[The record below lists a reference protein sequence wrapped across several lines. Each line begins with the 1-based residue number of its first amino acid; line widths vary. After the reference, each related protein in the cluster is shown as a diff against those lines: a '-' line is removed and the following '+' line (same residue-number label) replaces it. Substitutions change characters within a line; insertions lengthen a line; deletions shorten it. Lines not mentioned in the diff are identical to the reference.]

1 MLGAPLLNQP
11 FSPMAHLITSRSF
24 SQMAN
29 QITDQFNQIYHKDP
43 AIVARQIAGEMI
55 LVPIRQNVGDLE
67 SIYLLNETALF
78 AWQLFDGVFT
88 LADIRSQITQEFE
101 VDELTAGQDLLE
113 LVADLDRVGA
123 LVKV

>member
-1 MLGAPLLNQP
+1 MTNQ
-11 FSPMAHLITSRSF
+11 L
-24 SQMAN
+24 
-29 QITDQFNQIYHKDP
+29 TDPFNQIYCKDP

-55 LVPIRQNVGDLE
+55 LVPIRQHVGDLE

-78 AWQLFDGVFT
+78 AWQLFDGSLT
-88 LADIRSQITQEFE
+88 LADIRHQITEEFE

-113 LVADLDRVGA
+113 LVDHLERIGA

>member
-1 MLGAPLLNQP
+1 
-11 FSPMAHLITSRSF
+11 
-24 SQMAN
+24 MAN
-29 QITDQFNQIYHKDP
+29 HISDQFNQIFRKDP
-43 AIVARQIAGEMI
+43 DIVARQIAGEMI

-88 LADIRSQITQEFE
+88 LADIRFQISGEFE

-113 LVADLDRVGA
+113 LVAQLERVGA
-123 LVKV
+123 LVKA